1 MKILWIEDF
10 GDVRQISDFASNL
23 FKDLLSK
30 DVFDYY
36 NSDKP
41 IDSELKK
48 VFSLSA
54 DNRYEIEICKNFQEW
69 ELNYKENFSEF
80 DIFIID
86 INLSKGLPENYKLP
100 ASVEKFPDFH
110 RKAGFYIYFQLIKKS
125 VSQNRIAFL
134 TGEEPSLKEFED
146 ECNKILLDKPVNTFE
161 KKDLGYAN
169 FRAWLK
175 SCSENPYIQLR
186 RGLLKGFDFVNAYIS
201 SLNDQELIE
210 YNFLYKITEE
220 PTNIANLVEKRQYL
234 IELFKSMKD
243 QTIYWIEENKSSL
256 YEKIFNDIV
265 IEWEKTRREFSIVEI
280 SVQDELDRQEN
291 IRWTLKKLRNWKS
304 HFTLFKNFNEMD
316 LAFIFIIAVRQII
329 FSQKDFEEHEKYL
342 VSSFFD
348 ISNPAESDIDS
359 FLINSMSDARSF
371 SSQISCNNQSI
382 TYKALMNNL
391 NEYLRNQGNPNY
403 KLEFIKISK
412 KVMYSNFVHSAL
424 NTIIELDNSVKRS
437 SISSQK
443 NYYNDLIKGLVNAK
457 GFL

>member
-1 MKILWIEDF
+1 
-10 GDVRQISDFASNL
+10 
-23 FKDLLSK
+23 
-30 DVFDYY
+30 
-36 NSDKP
+36 
-41 IDSELKK
+41 
-48 VFSLSA
+48 
-54 DNRYEIEICKNFQEW
+54 
-69 ELNYKENFSEF
+69 
-80 DIFIID
+80 
-86 INLSKGLPENYKLP
+86 
-100 ASVEKFPDFH
+100 
-110 RKAGFYIYFQLIKKS
+110 
-125 VSQNRIAFL
+125 
-134 TGEEPSLKEFED
+134 
-146 ECNKILLDKPVNTFE
+146 
-161 KKDLGYAN
+161 
-169 FRAWLK
+169 
-175 SCSENPYIQLR
+175 
-186 RGLLKGFDFVNAYIS
+186 
-201 SLNDQELIE
+201 
-210 YNFLYKITEE
+210 
-220 PTNIANLVEKRQYL
+220 
-234 IELFKSMKD
+234 
-243 QTIYWIEENKSSL
+243 
-256 YEKIFNDIV
+256 
-265 IEWEKTRREFSIVEI
+265 
-280 SVQDELDRQEN
+280 
-291 IRWTLKKLRNWKS
+291 
-304 HFTLFKNFNEMD
+304 LFKNFNEMD